1 MQDAI
6 QQLANMRKQLEDMDK
21 KVTEAFNVGNPSQ
34 YDGDPL
40 FQPDSSPICK
50 YWKPRYNDEEE
61 LFMNFNCAH
70 PDADC
75 DWSDTDHCSIMSCPD
90 EDIGEELAGQMVNL
104 YGQLHPVIMKVLTLF
119 NEVKYDCIFCPNRT
133 RICRHKDNKESD
145 CCAANCPL

>member
-6 QQLANMRKQLEDMDK
+6 QQLATMRKQLEDMDK
-21 KVTEAFNVGNPSQ
+21 KVVDTFNNNTPSQ

-40 FQPDSSPICK
+40 FQPHSSPICK
-50 YWKPRYNDEEE
+50 HWKPRYNDEEE
-61 LFMNFNCAH
+61 LFMNFNCGH

-90 EDIGEELAGQMVNL
+90 EDIGETLAGQLVNL
-104 YGQLHPVIMKVLTLF
+104 YGQIHPVVMKLLDLF
-119 NEVKYDCIFCPNRT
+119 NTAKYSCDFCVNET
-133 RICRHKDNKESD
+133 RICSHTSNKESD